1 VANIGLRPTVS
12 DDKQRVLEVHLF
24 DFSAD
29 LYDSEIE
36 VAFLSYLRPEKKF
49 ENKEAL
55 RAQIREDVGTA
66 RAWLQNRTAA
76 A

>member
-1 VANIGLRPTVS
+1 LRPTVS

-29 LYDSEIE
+29 LYDCDIE

-55 RAQIREDVGTA
+55 CTQIREDLHTA
-66 RAWLQNRTAA
+66 RAWFQIRTAA

>member
-1 VANIGLRPTVS
+1 VS
-12 DDKQRVLEVHLF
+12 DGKQRVLEVHLF

-36 VAFLSYLRPEKKF
+36 VAFLNYLRPEKKF
-49 ENKEAL
+49 ENKDAL
-55 RAQIREDVGTA
+55 RTQIRKDVSAA
-66 RAWLQNRTAA
+66 RDWFQNRTAA

>member
-1 VANIGLRPTVS
+1 
-12 DDKQRVLEVHLF
+12 VLEVHLF

-36 VAFLSYLRPEKKF
+36 VAFLNYLRPEKKF
-49 ENKEAL
+49 ENKDAL
-55 RAQIREDVGTA
+55 CVQIRGDVAAA
-66 RAWLQNRTAA
+66 RAWFQNRTAA